1 MIIIKTVFLI
11 KTIKGEVIQ
20 KIFYSDTDLME
31 YAKENNLI
39 PCIAMMGTIE

>member
-1 MIIIKTVFLI
+1 MKKDVLLI

-20 KIFYSDTDLME
+20 KIFYNDADLMQ

-39 PCIAMMGTIE
+39 PCIAMTGYIEV